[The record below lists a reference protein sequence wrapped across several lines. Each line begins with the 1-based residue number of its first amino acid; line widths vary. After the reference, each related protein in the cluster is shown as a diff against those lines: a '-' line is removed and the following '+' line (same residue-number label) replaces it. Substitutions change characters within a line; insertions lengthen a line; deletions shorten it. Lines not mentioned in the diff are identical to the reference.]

1 MANAS
6 HNMGSHTGA
15 QHGAKGAGKE
25 EPGKQLDEHDL
36 AQDIKGNNRLQ
47 ADNQDDHFNQRQA
60 QAEARGE
67 TDGVLESF
75 EKLDKDVRAERD
87 LGKGNRS
94 SESKSD
100 NKSDNKSD
108 SQG

>member
-15 QHGAKGAGKE
+15 QHGAKGAGKTK
-25 EPGKQLDEHDL
+25 PGETLDEFDL
-36 AQDIKGNNRLQ
+36 ASDLMGNNQLQ
-47 ADNQDDHFNQRQA
+47 ADNQVDHVNERKA
-60 QAEARGE
+60 QAGATGE
-67 TDGVLESF
+67 TDGIIESF

-94 SESKSD
+94 SKE
-100 NKSDNKSD
+100 
-108 SQG
+108 